1 MCHLD
6 IRVTASL
13 SLAQS
18 SGDERQDRASSERII
33 INLTNTVPPTHLCST
48 GSPHPTPH
56 PSTTW
61 PPSPAK
67 DDCSR
72 MSLVVTWLPLSL
84 VSIRIGYLAR
94 GIELVFFFF
103 FVLNSFPRNVK
114 YHQGHREWDTLFVVL
129 CSESLLFIHKCV
141 ISSAGVQEPRYLEQK
156 S

>member
-6 IRVTASL
+6 IRVTASF

-94 GIELVFFFF
+94 GIELVCFFFCAKF
-103 FVLNSFPRNVK
+103 ISQKCQVSPRPPRVGYTVRCPLFRVSSFHTQMC
-114 YHQGHREWDTLFVVL
+114 Y
-129 CSESLLFIHKCV
+129 FICWR
-141 ISSAGVQEPRYLEQK
+141 AGTKVP
-156 S
+156 